1 MLTVKS
7 QNISPLLF
15 YIIPL
20 LCAITFDLWLIMMDD
35 ETRFKYVGGLMS
47 VVPSSVSEVSLTP
60 SKDNGD
66 QHLTELKTEAS
77 YMYLRSDH

>member
-1 MLTVKS
+1 
-7 QNISPLLF
+7 
-15 YIIPL
+15 
-20 LCAITFDLWLIMMDD
+20 MMDD

-47 VVPSSVSEVSLTP
+47 VVPSSVSEVSMTP
-60 SKDNGD
+60 SKDAGD

>member
-1 MLTVKS
+1 
-7 QNISPLLF
+7 
-15 YIIPL
+15 
-20 LCAITFDLWLIMMDD
+20 MMDD